1 MGGYFVNIKELL
13 KNIGGRTNGDIYLGV
28 VGPVRTGKS
37 TFIKR
42 FMELVVINNIQDEY
56 QKARATDELPQ
67 SGQGK
72 TIMTTE
78 PKFVPN
84 NAVSVEVGENLSVQ
98 VRLVDCVGYVF
109 KDAKGYMDEDK
120 IRMVKTPWF
129 EDAIPFDEAAKI
141 GTQKVITDHCSI
153 GIVVTTD
160 GTIVDIPRNSY
171 VEAEDEVITQLQT
184 IGKPFI
190 VIVNSKDPNG
200 VLAQQTAKELSEKY
214 QVSAIPMSIEQM
226 NQEDANQVLK
236 DALYEFPVLDVDV
249 VFPSWVAALDENY
262 WLKQSYRQSI
272 QDALQEAKKVRDVE
286 KLAEALRQNEY
297 AKSVEITNIDTATGV
312 VTLRIEPKDGLYE
325 AVINDIV
332 GTDLQDKADLI
343 KILQEYK
350 QYKEQMADLLPA
362 ILMAKETGYGSSVP
376 SLNDISISKPELI
389 KNGNRYG
396 VRIKASAPTLHIFRV
411 DVENTFEPILGSKEQ
426 SEAMMEY
433 LTQNEETLVN
443 MSMFG
448 RNIGDLLKDGIN
460 AKLMTLPE
468 NNRIKL
474 QNILKSMTN
483 RGKNNL
489 IAIVF

>member
-42 FMELVVINNIQDEY
+42 FMELAVINNIQDEY

-84 NAVSVEVGENLSVQ
+84 NAVSVDVGENLSVQ
-98 VRLVDCVGYVF
+98 IRLVDCVGYVF

-153 GIVVTTD
+153 GIVVT
-160 GTIVDIPRNSY
+160 
-171 VEAEDEVITQLQT
+171 AEEEVIAQLQA

-200 VLAQQTAKELSEKY
+200 ALALQTVKEIQEKY
-214 QVSAIPMSIEQM
+214 QVSCIPMSIEQM
-226 NQEDANQVLK
+226 NLEDTNLILK
-236 DALYEFPVLDVDV
+236 EALYEFPVLDVDV

-262 WLKQSYRQSI
+262 WLKQSYKTSI
-272 QDALQEAKKVRDVE
+272 QEGLLEAKKVRDVE
-286 KLAEALRQNEY
+286 KLAEVLRKNDY

-325 AVINDIV
+325 AVINDII
-332 GTDLQDKADLI
+332 GMDLQDKADLI

-350 QYKEQMADLLPA
+350 NYKEQMADLLPA
-362 ILMAKETGYGSSVP
+362 ILMAKETGYGASTP
-376 SLNDISISKPELI
+376 SLSDMNISKPELV

-396 VRIKASAPTLHIFRV
+396 VKIKASAPTLHIFRV

-426 SEAMMEY
+426 SEAMIEY
-433 LTQNEETLVN
+433 LTQNEDSLINT
-443 MSMFG
+443 SMFG

-468 NNRIKL
+468 NNRVKL
-474 QNILKSMTN
+474 QNVLKSMAN

>member
-1 MGGYFVNIKELL
+1 VNIKELL

-42 FMELVVINNIQDEY
+42 FMELAVINNIQDEY

-84 NAVSVEVGENLSVQ
+84 NAVSVDVGENLSVQ
-98 VRLVDCVGYVF
+98 IRLVDCVGYVF

-129 EDAIPFDEAAKI
+129 EDAIPFDEDAKI

-160 GTIVDIPRNSY
+160 GTIVDIDRNSY
-171 VEAEDEVITQLQT
+171 LEAEEEVIAQLQA

-200 VLAQQTAKELSEKY
+200 ALALQTVKEIQEKY
-214 QVSAIPMSIEQM
+214 KVSCIQMSIEQM
-226 NQEDANQVLK
+226 NLEDTNLILK
-236 DALYEFPVLDVDV
+236 EALYEFPVLDVDV
-249 VFPSWVAALDENY
+249 VFPSL
-262 WLKQSYRQSI
+262 
-272 QDALQEAKKVRDVE
+272 
-286 KLAEALRQNEY
+286 
-297 AKSVEITNIDTATGV
+297 V

-325 AVINDIV
+325 AVINDII
-332 GTDLQDKADLI
+332 GMDLQDKADLI

-350 QYKEQMADLLPA
+350 NYKEQMADLLPA
-362 ILMAKETGYGSSVP
+362 ILMAKETGYGASTP
-376 SLNDISISKPELI
+376 SLSDMNISKPELV

-396 VRIKASAPTLHIFRV
+396 VKIKASAPTLHIFRV

-426 SEAMMEY
+426 SEAMIEY
-433 LTQNEETLVN
+433 LTQNEDSLINT
-443 MSMFG
+443 SMFG

-468 NNRIKL
+468 NNRVKL
-474 QNILKSMTN
+474 QNVLKSMAN

>member
-1 MGGYFVNIKELL
+1 MNIKELL

-56 QKARATDELPQ
+56 QKARAIDELPQ

-84 NAVSVEVGENLSVQ
+84 NAVSVEVGENLNVQ
-98 VRLVDCVGYVF
+98 IRLVDCVGYVF
-109 KDAKGYMDEDK
+109 KEAKGYMDDDK

-129 EDAIPFDEAAKI
+129 EEAIPFDEAAKI
-141 GTQKVITDHCSI
+141 GTQKVISDHCSI

-160 GTIVDIPRNSY
+160 GTIVDLPRTAY
-171 VEAEDEVITQLQT
+171 LEAEEAVITQLQT

-190 VIVNSKDPNG
+190 VLVNSKDPMG
-200 VLAQQTAKELSEKY
+200 AMAQQVTRELQDKY
-214 QVSAIPMSIEQM
+214 QVMAIPMSIEQM
-226 NQEDANQVLK
+226 TQDNANEILK
-236 DALYEFPVLDVDV
+236 EALYEFPVLDVDV

-262 WLKQSYRQSI
+262 WLKQSYKASI
-272 QDALQEAKKVRDVE
+272 QEGMNEAKKVRDVE
-286 KLAEALRQNEY
+286 KIAEVLRKNEY

-312 VTLRIEPKDGLYE
+312 VTLCIEPKDGLYE
-325 AVINDIV
+325 TIINDIV
-332 GTDLQDKADLI
+332 GTNLQDKADLI

-350 QYKEQMADLLPA
+350 KYKDQFEDIMPA
-362 ILMAKETGYGSSVP
+362 ILMAKETGYGSSTP
-376 SLNDISISKPELI
+376 ALNDIDVATPELV

-396 VRIKASAPTLHIFRV
+396 VKIKAKAPTYHIFKV
-411 DVENTFEPILGSKEQ
+411 DIENTFEPILGSKEQ
-426 SEAMMEY
+426 SEAMIEY
-433 LTQNEETLVN
+433 LTQGETSLEDVT
-443 MSMFG
+443 MFG
-448 RNIGDLLKDGIN
+448 RNIKELLKDGIN
-460 AKLMTLPE
+460 AKLLTLPE
-468 NNRIKL
+468 NNRQKL
-474 QNILKSMTN
+474 LNIIKSMAN
-483 RGKNNL
+483 KGKNNL

>member
-42 FMELVVINNIQDEY
+42 FMELAVINNIQDEY

-84 NAVSVEVGENLSVQ
+84 NAVSVDVGENLSVQ
-98 VRLVDCVGYVF
+98 IRLVDCVGYVF

-160 GTIVDIPRNSY
+160 GTIVDIDRNSY
-171 VEAEDEVITQLQT
+171 LEAEEEVIAQLQA

-200 VLAQQTAKELSEKY
+200 ALALQTVKEIQEKY
-214 QVSAIPMSIEQM
+214 QVSCIPMSIEQM
-226 NQEDANQVLK
+226 NLEDTNLILK
-236 DALYEFPVLDVDV
+236 EALYEFPVLDVDV

-262 WLKQSYRQSI
+262 WLKQSYKTSI
-272 QDALQEAKKVRDVE
+272 QEGLLEAKKVRDVE
-286 KLAEALRQNEY
+286 KLAEVLRKNDY

-325 AVINDIV
+325 AVINDII
-332 GTDLQDKADLI
+332 GMDLQDKADLI

-350 QYKEQMADLLPA
+350 NYKEQMADLLPA
-362 ILMAKETGYGSSVP
+362 ILMAKETGYGASTP
-376 SLNDISISKPELI
+376 SLSDMNISKPELV

-396 VRIKASAPTLHIFRV
+396 VKIKASAPTLHIFRV

-426 SEAMMEY
+426 SEAMIEY
-433 LTQNEETLVN
+433 LTQNEDSLINT
-443 MSMFG
+443 SMFG

-468 NNRIKL
+468 NNRVKL
-474 QNILKSMTN
+474 QNVLKSMAN